1 MSLAKKLKMIIKGEP
16 KPTFGTDPNEPWSAR
31 AGITESVRSRLSAYL
46 KSRGINPEFISRS
59 SKIGHAKSME
69 FAKWKRDHNFDDPA
83 DSVSSTTRDKMIAQ
97 REETLSELDYDTVK
111 SLYKKRRD
119 DFHGP
124 EVGKTKKGKEVSAK
138 NVSRSISR
146 LTGFKPTQNQ
156 PQKEEIVNE
165 ISKDKVEKYLSKV
178 DDDDYKKHGTKP
190 NMYGRLSKQRQD
202 GVGRAID
209 RLAVKSE
216 ETILET
222 KKLSAREK
230 FLSSLKRNGLDVN
243 ARAKEYEQIQKN
255 IQSQKQKNNPNS
267 LSNEDVYQDSQ
278 AATQTAFDMGT
289 TPNQTEPTHSRKK
302 EMSKSARIIKSLY
315 KHNNM
320 KEEIYDHEKE
330 DKSVATYGKK
340 PKVERVGVD
349 GDEDSQAAMVLKGGK
364 TLTGQERDTLE
375 IDPVMR
381 KPTNPDNKNSN
392 KKLDK

>member
-1 MSLAKKLKMIIKGEP
+1 MSLAKKLKMIVKGEP

-59 SKIGHAKSME
+59 SKIGHAKSTE
-69 FAKWKRDHNFDDPA
+69 FDKWKRDHNFDDPA
-83 DSVSSTTRDKMIAQ
+83 NSVSSTTRDKMIAQ
-97 REETLSELDYDTVK
+97 REETGASKETETKFHKKLDKLVHSTFG
-111 SLYKKRRD
+111 KRKD
-119 DFHGP
+119 
-124 EVGKTKKGKEVSAK
+124 EMK
-138 NVSRSISR
+138 
-146 LTGFKPTQNQ
+146 
-156 PQKEEIVNE
+156 KEEIVNE

-216 ETILET
+216 ETISET

-381 KPTNPDNKNSN
+381 KPTNTDNKNSN